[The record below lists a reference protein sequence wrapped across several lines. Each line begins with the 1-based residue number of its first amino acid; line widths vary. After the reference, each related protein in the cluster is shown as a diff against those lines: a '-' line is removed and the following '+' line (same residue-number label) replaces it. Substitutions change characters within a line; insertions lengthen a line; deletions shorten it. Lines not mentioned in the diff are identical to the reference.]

1 MFTKMAKITL
11 KPSEVSIPEGV
22 QAELAGTVLKI
33 KGPKGELTRDFR
45 PPKISIKLENNKLTF
60 SGSELSKQVKAILGT
75 FKAHVENMILG
86 VTNGFTYEMKIVYSH
101 FPMTV
106 KQSGNIIEIH
116 NFLGEK
122 APRKARIVGD
132 SKVKI
137 EKDKL
142 TIEGINKEDVAQT
155 TANIELATRVK
166 HRDTRIFQDGI
177 YIIKKG

>member
-1 MFTKMAKITL
+1 MAKIII
-11 KPSEVSIPEGV
+11 KPSEVIIPEGI
-22 QAELAGTVLKI
+22 QLSLDGTLVKV
-33 KGPKGELTRDFR
+33 KGPKGELIRDFR
-45 PPKISIKLENNKLTF
+45 HPKISIKLEGNKLTF
-60 SGSELSKQVKAILGT
+60 IGSEVSKEVKAILGT
-75 FKAHVENMILG
+75 YKAHVENMIKG
-86 VTNGFTYEMKIVYSH
+86 VTDGFTYEMKIVYSH

-106 KQSGNIIEIH
+106 KQSGNFIEIH

-132 SKVKI
+132 SKIKI

-166 HRDTRIFQDGI
+166 HRDIRVFQDGI
-177 YIIKKG
+177 YVTKKD